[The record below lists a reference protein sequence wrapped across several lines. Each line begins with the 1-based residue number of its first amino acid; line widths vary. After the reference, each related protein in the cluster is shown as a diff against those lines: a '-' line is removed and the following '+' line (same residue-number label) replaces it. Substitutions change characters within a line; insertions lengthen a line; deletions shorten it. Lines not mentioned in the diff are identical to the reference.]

1 MFALVLQVPNENR
14 TDFSI
19 VLLYNKRPRTENT
32 ACAKRVRPFAKIR
45 TGESKSKLAC
55 ILPGGRIF
63 DEVKDT
69 NNSGKAAE
77 TGPPEAFFQPNVIFS
92 ARKCAKIKNMSIF
105 AVPKQRFWVGR
116 TGQVLLP
123 RPKRRGAGVVD
134 RAALEMRC
142 TGNCTGGSNPSLS
155 ATNAENQQIAKQTP
169 SFTPKNVKSGVFV
182 LFKIIQP
189 LHNKRVAILKESD
202 EKRLIFIY
210 PFSLIFQDFTSS

>member
-1 MFALVLQVPNENR
+1 MFALVLQIPNENR

-63 DEVKDT
+63 DEVKGT

-155 ATNAENQQIAKQTP
+155 AIKGVNQAFARFTP
-169 SFTPKNVKSGVFV
+169 FFTPKNVKLGVFV
-182 LFKIIQP
+182 FFKILQKNVNYKAIGISMDWQNGP
-189 LHNKRVAILKESD
+189 L
-202 EKRLIFIY
+202 
-210 PFSLIFQDFTSS
+210 

>member
-1 MFALVLQVPNENR
+1 MFALVLQIPNENR

-19 VLLYNKRPRTENT
+19 VLLYKRPRTENT

-55 ILPGGRIF
+55 ILPRGRIF

-92 ARKCAKIKNMSIF
+92 ARKCAKIKNMPIF
-105 AVPKQRFWVGR
+105 AVPKQRFWIGR
-116 TGQVLLP
+116 TGQALLP

-210 PFSLIFQDFTSS
+210 PFTLIFQDFTSS

>member
-19 VLLYNKRPRTENT
+19 VHLYKRPRTENT

-63 DEVKDT
+63 DEVKGT

-155 ATNAENQQIAKQTP
+155 AINIGNQCFTKQTP
-169 SFTPKNVKSGVFV
+169 DFTPKNVKSGVFV
-182 LFKIIQP
+182 LFKTNHIRSENNLIK
-189 LHNKRVAILKESD
+189 NRTN
-202 EKRLIFIY
+202 EKNNQFIFRKISY
-210 PFSLIFQDFTSS
+210 LCSK

>member
-1 MFALVLQVPNENR
+1 MFALVLQIPNENR
-14 TDFSI
+14 TGFSI
-19 VLLYNKRPRTENT
+19 VHLYKRPRTENT

-63 DEVKDT
+63 DEVKGT

-123 RPKRRGAGVVD
+123 RPNRRGAGVVD

-155 ATNAENQQIAKQTP
+155 AINAENQQIIKQTP
-169 SFTPKNVKSGVFV
+169 NFTPKNVKLGVFI
-182 LFKIIQP
+182 LFKTNHIRSENNLIK
-189 LHNKRVAILKESD
+189 NRTN
-202 EKRLIFIY
+202 EKNNQFIFRKISY
-210 PFSLIFQDFTSS
+210 LCSK

>member
-92 ARKCAKIKNMSIF
+92 ARKCAKIKNMPIF
-105 AVPKQRFWVGR
+105 AVPKQRFWIGR
-116 TGQVLLP
+116 TGQALLP

-155 ATNAENQQIAKQTP
+155 AIKGVNQAFARFTP
-169 SFTPKNVKSGVFV
+169 FFTPKNVKLGVFV
-182 LFKIIQP
+182 FFKILQKNVNYKAIGISMDWQNEP
-189 LHNKRVAILKESD
+189 L
-202 EKRLIFIY
+202 
-210 PFSLIFQDFTSS
+210 